1 MGPVLG
7 VPKNAHIE
15 VRGEKLLKY
24 LQEMLLLVDDHTHS
38 HTGVGGEH
46 CLHAFTIY
54 STALI
59 YSLLKCTKASAHYT
73 GMMGR
78 AFIAFMQGVCNT
90 DMHTCSFHTT
100 RWRSMKQCTNLC
112 SYWWTECPVISPWVY
127 INTFSFLDSE
137 IENVSGPGS
146 EMNLEALAA
155 KNKGIMI

>member
-1 MGPVLG
+1 MSTVVSCILPGAFYTRYYYRQFILLYQSQHPNPNPLTILQKLGPISLINPEFGIGLMLG
-7 VPKNAHIE
+7 LFHENA
-15 VRGEKLLKY
+15 
-24 LQEMLLLVDDHTHS
+24 DDHTHS

-100 RWRSMKQCTNLC
+100 RWRSMIPCTNLC
-112 SYWWTECPVISPWVY
+112 SYW
-127 INTFSFLDSE
+127 
-137 IENVSGPGS
+137 
-146 EMNLEALAA
+146 
-155 KNKGIMI
+155 